1 MSTFDIE
8 IKIIADK
15 TDQYLKTY
23 FSKQKQNNQLY
34 DAMGYGLFA
43 GGKKIRSYLTVA
55 AFDLFEIKEE
65 AAIAVAA
72 AIECVHSYSLIHDDL
87 PSMDNDDFRR
97 GKESTHKKFGES
109 TAILAGNSLLTIAF
123 EILTS
128 DHLNLDKE
136 VKSDL
141 VFALASGSGHLGIA
155 GGQFLDLSFEGK
167 AQNEQTIIDMQN
179 KKTGELM
186 GFCTEAAAIVA
197 KKKED
202 REELKKIGLDIG
214 LLFQIADDLLD
225 VYGDQNKLGKPS
237 KQDDKKGKA
246 TLISTFGME
255 KTNVMANQLLN
266 KIKKS
271 LEKYGSKAGRLLS
284 SAEFILKRD
293 H

>member
-271 LEKYGSKAGRLLS
+271 LEKYGSKADRLLS

>member
-225 VYGDQNKLGKPS
+225 VYGDQDKLGKPS

>member
-1 MSTFDIE
+1 MSTFDTE

-65 AAIAVAA
+65 AAIAVTA

-97 GKESTHKKFGES
+97 GKQSTHKKFGES

-141 VFALASGSGHLGIA
+141 VFALASCSGHLGIA

-225 VYGDQNKLGKPS
+225 VYGDQDKLGKPS

-246 TLISTFGME
+246 TLISTLGLE

-266 KIKKS
+266 KIRKS
-271 LEKYGSKAGRLLS
+271 LEKYGSKANRLLS
-284 SAEFILKRD
+284 SVEFILKRD

>member
-1 MSTFDIE
+1 MSAFDTD
-8 IKIIADK
+8 IKLVADK
-15 TDQYLKTY
+15 TDQYLKSY
-23 FSKQKQNNQLY
+23 FSQQKQNNELFE
-34 DAMGYGLFA
+34 AMGYGLFA

-55 AFDLFEIKEE
+55 AFDLFDIKEE
-65 AAIAVAA
+65 TAIAVAA

-128 DHLNLDKE
+128 NHLNLDKE

-141 VFALASGSGHLGIA
+141 VFALASCSGHLGIA

-167 AQNEQTIIDMQN
+167 AQDEKTIIHMQN

-197 KKKED
+197 KKNND

-246 TLISTFGME
+246 TLIATLGLD
-255 KTNVMANQLLN
+255 KTNALANELHD
-266 KIKKS
+266 KIKQS
-271 LEKYGSKAGRLLS
+271 LEKYGTKANRLLS